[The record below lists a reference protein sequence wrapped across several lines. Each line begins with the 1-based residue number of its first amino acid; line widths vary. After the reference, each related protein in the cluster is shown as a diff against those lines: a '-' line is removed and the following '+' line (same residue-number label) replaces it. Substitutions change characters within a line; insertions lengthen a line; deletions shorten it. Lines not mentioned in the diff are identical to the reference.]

1 MNQKVYYEF
10 VDQEYYAL
18 VTVTIQNVDKL
29 QMKSS
34 GLLAAEVYAK
44 VVGGESAHA
53 VLEEGLPKLRTKE
66 YAFEKFIRSAYKH
79 SDDLAV
85 AIKEFDEL
93 ENNVLLIDGS
103 LI

>member
-18 VTVTIQNVDKL
+18 VTVTLQDINSL
-29 QMKSS
+29 QMKSGS
-34 GLLAAEVYAK
+34 LLATEVYAK
-44 VVGGESAHA
+44 VVGGESAED
-53 VLEEGLPKLRTKE
+53 VLEEGKPEQRTKE

-79 SDDLAV
+79 GDDLAV
-85 AIKEFDEL
+85 AIKEFDEV

>member
-18 VTVTIQNVDKL
+18 ITVTIQDVDKL
-29 QMKSS
+29 QIKSG

-44 VVGGESAHA
+44 VVGGESVHA
-53 VLEEGLPKLRTKE
+53 VLEEGMPKQRTKE
-66 YAFEKFIRSAYKH
+66 YAFEKFIRSAYEYEEN
-79 SDDLAV
+79 LGI
-85 AIKEFDEL
+85 AIKEFDEA
-93 ENNVLLIDGS
+93 EDNVLLIDIS